1 MADKP
6 EHPTHTNSPGAF
18 AAGRGWLKTHPVTFG
33 GLVLLAGLAVSFV
46 SRRESEWDD
55 VYLRA
60 ANHLRAGEPIYQWG
74 EGYVYPPFMA
84 ALTLP
89 FTFLPP
95 FWERLAWYL
104 VNVFCLIW
112 LVRWAWQLAGG
123 GPLQEAKAP
132 DMQEYMIF
140 LLGLACGLRY
150 AIDCLAH
157 QQTDLFIGTVVLGG
171 CMALLHSHPLLAA
184 TCFGIAA
191 GSKCTALL
199 WCGFL
204 VWRRHW
210 FAAGWLVCTALGVN
224 LLPNLIHAP
233 PDGGWWI
240 AEWFDRFIRPLTA
253 SDHVPG
259 SWYSEIVYNQS
270 VSGAINRWFT
280 TGWTWTPDAGF
291 AVVHRESL
299 LSPASL
305 KWLVYGLELAFLIG
319 ALLAIGRRKASSGS
333 IDSTQR
339 PREGVAY
346 SVALILMLLFSPMSS
361 KPHFCTLLLPAF
373 CLARLAL
380 TRPSHRLGLCLAAAI
395 AAGTA
400 GIKGLWGG
408 EAAALALWCGN
419 VMWSTI
425 FLFAGCLGALLPA
438 KTVADTG
445 LVSARLRKA
454 A

>member
-1 MADKP
+1 
-6 EHPTHTNSPGAF
+6 
-18 AAGRGWLKTHPVTFG
+18 
-33 GLVLLAGLAVSFV
+33 
-46 SRRESEWDD
+46 
-55 VYLRA
+55 
-60 ANHLRAGEPIYQWG
+60 
-74 EGYVYPPFMA
+74 
-84 ALTLP
+84 
-89 FTFLPP
+89 
-95 FWERLAWYL
+95 
-104 VNVFCLIW
+104 
-112 LVRWAWQLAGG
+112 
-123 GPLQEAKAP
+123 
-132 DMQEYMIF
+132 
-140 LLGLACGLRY
+140 
-150 AIDCLAH
+150 
-157 QQTDLFIGTVVLGG
+157 
-171 CMALLHSHPLLAA
+171 
-184 TCFGIAA
+184 
-191 GSKCTALL
+191 
-199 WCGFL
+199 
-204 VWRRHW
+204 
-210 FAAGWLVCTALGVN
+210 
-224 LLPNLIHAP
+224 
-233 PDGGWWI
+233 
-240 AEWFDRFIRPLTA
+240 LTA